1 MIEYFDFS
9 PLANQ
14 ASTLNVS
21 RVQVPYTFESN
32 KILTS
37 SPTEYTEKKL
47 NPPTN
52 FINDANSRLLNSRQ
66 LNLNSEQS
74 NCVTSKPE
82 DNINV
87 PYSYSSGIHSK
98 NPQTGSIFRH
108 QKQISLNDFN
118 YHHMALIFVK
128 TLYYS
133 NKR

>member
-74 NCVTSKPE
+74 NCVASKSE
-82 DNINV
+82 ENINV
-87 PYSYSSGIHSK
+87 NHSYSSGILSK
-98 NPQTGSIFRH
+98 NPQTGVIFYH
-108 QKQISLNDFN
+108 QIEVD
-118 YHHMALIFVK
+118 
-128 TLYYS
+128 LYKFS
-133 NKR
+133 KC